1 MSFEGKVVVV
11 TGSSSGIGQDL
22 AVLMAT
28 EGAMVTIHG
37 QSTER
42 LKKTMDL
49 LAKNNITNTKILQV
63 KGPIEMKE
71 TRQKLIDETIK
82 KFGRLDVLVN
92 NAGLSHRNDLGDP
105 NSLENLDYVMTVNVK
120 SLIAI
125 THLAVPHL
133 EKTKGNVVNVSSV
146 GSTWPVISLTPYQ
159 CTKAAVDHYTRNAAI
174 EYAEKG
180 IRVNAVRPGCIETNF
195 GTRHGELS
203 PESLQLYEHIAESIP
218 MQRFGTPREVS
229 NMIAF
234 LASDKASYV
243 TGSLLVVDGGLLC
256 GPPQPKK

>member
-49 LAKNNITNTKILQV
+49 LAKNNITNTKILQ
-63 KGPIEMKE
+63 
-71 TRQKLIDETIK
+71 
-82 KFGRLDVLVN
+82 VN